1 MVYVENVNFLKPELK
16 VDENGDQF
24 YVWNIPETDN
34 VLILKVPVQKESVV
48 NND

>member
-1 MVYVENVNFLKPELK
+1 MIETGNINFVKPELK

-34 VLILKVPVQKESVV
+34 VLILKVPVQEETEE
-48 NND
+48 

>member
-1 MVYVENVNFLKPELK
+1 MDLENINFVQPELK

-24 YVWNIPETDN
+24 YVWNIPETDY
-34 VLILKVPVQKESVV
+34 VLTWKVPVQKEKVV

>member
-1 MVYVENVNFLKPELK
+1 MDLESINFVKPELK

-24 YVWNIPETDN
+24 YVWDIPETDW
-34 VLILKVPVQKESVV
+34 VLTFKVPVQKESEV